1 MAHHIKAKRMFGIVD
16 LIALVF
22 LISVPGKAGALE
34 LESIKVA
41 LTQKDLLI
49 THMPFFVALEKGFYA
64 KQGLKVE
71 LVSFTGGGDTIRG
84 ITSKAVS
91 FAGMASTDA
100 AMIAFSQG
108 VPIRFIAGQAYTT
121 TALNWLVKKDAPYK
135 SIRDIRGKKIGF
147 TRPGAVGE
155 FYLQQI
161 LKKEGISND
170 VTTVPVGDFA
180 QNWTAVETGQI
191 DVAQANDPL
200 QAKLIKEG
208 KARIL
213 FRAMDYIKD
222 TANADAFAMVDYLEK
237 NPETVRKYLRAM
249 KEANAYVYQYP
260 DEAIAIYAK
269 ATGTDL
275 DIARISFNNLVPDC
289 MYLYPRMSG
298 LNYVNNALVERGIIK
313 KAIDL
318 NKFVDTRFLPPEK

>member
-1 MAHHIKAKRMFGIVD
+1 VTAA
-16 LIALVF
+16 A
-22 LISVPGKAGALE
+22 PE

-49 THMPFFVALEKGFYA
+49 THMPFFVAIEKGFYA

-71 LVSFTGGGDTIRG
+71 LVSFAGGGDTIRG
-84 ITSKAVS
+84 VTSKAVS

-121 TALNWLVKKDAPYK
+121 TALNWIVKTDSPYK
-135 SIRDIRGKKIGF
+135 TIRDLRGQKIGF

-161 LKKEGISND
+161 LKKEGLSTS
-170 VTTVPVGDFA
+170 VTLVPVGDFA
-180 QNWTAVETGQI
+180 QNWTAAETGQI
-191 DVAQANDPL
+191 AAAQTNDPL
-200 QAKLIKEG
+200 QSKLIKQG

-213 FRAMDYIKD
+213 FRSMDYIKE
-222 TANADAFAMVDYLEK
+222 TANADAFAMADYLEK

-249 KEANAYVYQYP
+249 KEATAYIYQNP
-260 DEAIAIYAK
+260 DEAIAIYSK
-269 ATGTDL
+269 ATKTEL
-275 DIARISFNNLVPDC
+275 DIARISFNNLAPDA
-289 MYLYPRMSG
+289 MYIYPRMAG
-298 LNYVNNALVERGIIK
+298 LNYVNKSLEERGIIK

-318 NKFVDTRFLPPEK
+318 DKFVDRRFLPPEK